1 MVFRSVES
9 ERGKKKEEACQGSA
23 EDGEERE
30 TSQASDRMRGSYTA
44 SQGEGGEAEA
54 GVTPPGL
61 SEAAAAA
68 LPGRQAAPVV
78 LLRRGP
84 VVLGT
89 VVLQELD
96 DGLLPA

>member
-44 SQGEGGEAEA
+44 SQGEGREAED
-54 GVTPPGL
+54 GVSVRTGGGGPSAPHEGLDSPPVREE
-61 SEAAAAA
+61 S
-68 LPGRQAAPVV
+68 
-78 LLRRGP
+78 
-84 VVLGT
+84 
-89 VVLQELD
+89 
-96 DGLLPA
+96 